1 MARAFVR
8 PLAEE
13 DIDKIAARIAKDNL
27 SAALRFYERVEE
39 TLSLLKVWPH
49 CGAIRTTNNPVLQG
63 LRSYPIP
70 GFRSYL
76 LFYLPVKEG
85 IDVVRVIH
93 GARDVP
99 QVLDLD

>member
-1 MARAFVR
+1 MMARLLVR
-8 PLAEE
+8 PLAED

-39 TLSLLKVWPH
+39 TLNLLNVWPH
-49 CGAIRTTNNPVLQG
+49 CGAIRTSKNPALEG

-76 LFYLPVKEG
+76 LFYLPVKKG
-85 IDVVRVIH
+85 IEVVRVIH
-93 GARDVP
+93 VARD
-99 QVLDLD
+99 